1 MMIEVR
7 RNSIPAAY
15 EFLWKHVWHYGKKEV
30 DRRGDIVRT
39 LRYIWIEIKS
49 DDITYPQ
56 RCPVAKPIAEKFG
69 LGLVDDYEAALSG
82 DAFEYSYGSRLRQYN
97 ALQSAIAMLKENI
110 DDRRICIPMTE
121 HQDLYH
127 AMKDNK
133 EIPCATQIEFEYV
146 DGALDIIVHMRSNDV
161 MNAFPS
167 DAYGFRKLQQYVCQQ
182 VNVPIG
188 SCMFYIKNA
197 HIIEHASESWI
208 INELGIR

>member
-1 MMIEVR
+1 MIEIR

-15 EFLWKHVWHYGKKEV
+15 EFLWLHTWHYGKKSV

-49 DDITYPQ
+49 YDITYPQ
-56 RCPVAKPIAEKFG
+56 RCPVAKPIADKFA
-69 LGLVDDYEAALSG
+69 LGLVDDQEAALTG
-82 DAFEYSYGSRLRQYN
+82 DSFEYSYGSRLRQYN
-97 ALQSAIAMLKENI
+97 ALQSVIEMLKEDIN
-110 DDRRICIPMTE
+110 DRRICIPLTE

-127 AMKDNK
+127 SLKDDK
-133 EIPCATQIEFEYV
+133 EIPCATQVEFEYCN
-146 DGALDIIVHMRSNDV
+146 GSLDIIVHMRSNEAI
-161 MNAFPS
+161 NAFPS

-182 VNVPIG
+182 VNVPMG